1 MYNNTDKYS
10 RFPFMSGTASNIQ
23 TDAEALREH
32 IAEFHP
38 NELQEF
44 NQDQRLYDL
53 GESND

>member
-1 MYNNTDKYS
+1 MYNNSDKYS
-10 RFPFMSGTASNIQ
+10 RFPFMNGTASNIQ

-38 NELQEF
+38 EELQEF

-53 GESND
+53 GEDNS